1 VEGESARLLV
11 DGVRAGDAAA
21 RERFAWYVTRLAL
34 RTAAATLGGRDGAD
48 DVAQEVAITALQNL
62 RRLRDPERLD
72 AWVHRIAVR
81 HTLDA
86 LTRAQRSELRAEPP
100 HGTVNLSESPESV
113 ASRLAL
119 RDALAA
125 LPPRQRIALALRY
138 VHDLTD
144 AEIANALGCRRG
156 TANSL
161 LSRGRELLRRDPVM
175 AQFGPLAKCVP
186 TTQKD
191 AP

>member
-1 VEGESARLLV
+1 VEGELARLLV

-21 RERFAWYVTRLAL
+21 REQFARYVTRLAL

-62 RRLRDPERLD
+62 HRLRDPERLD

-81 HTLDA
+81 RTLDA
-86 LTRAQRSELRAEPP
+86 LTRAKRSELLAEPP
-100 HGTVNLSESPESV
+100 QGSVNLSESPESV

-125 LPPRQRIALALRY
+125 LSPRQRIALALRY

-144 AEIANALGCRRG
+144 AEIADALGCRRG

-161 LSRGRELLRRDPVM
+161 LSRGRALLRRDPVM
-175 AQFGPLAKCVP
+175 AQFGPLAPCVP

-191 AP
+191 TQ

>member
-11 DGVRAGDAAA
+11 DGVRVGDAAA
-21 RERFAWYVTRLAL
+21 REQFARYVTRLAL

-81 HTLDA
+81 RTLDA
-86 LTRAQRSELRAEPP
+86 LARAQRSELLAEPP

-119 RDALAA
+119 RDALSA

-144 AEIANALGCRRG
+144 AEIADALGCRRG

-161 LSRGRELLRRDPVM
+161 LSRGRALLRRDPVM